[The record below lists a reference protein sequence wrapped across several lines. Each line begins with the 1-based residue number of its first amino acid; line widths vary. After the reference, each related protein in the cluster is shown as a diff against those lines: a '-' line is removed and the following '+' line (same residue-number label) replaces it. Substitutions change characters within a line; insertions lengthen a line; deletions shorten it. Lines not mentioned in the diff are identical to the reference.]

1 MPTKTFLCHYGY
13 GIVKKNFAFKDIN
26 RTKKDLNVKPFS
38 AFQVSKFSNQNT
50 SYPVYLESK
59 TKIYMPKFYGLEHF
73 GEPDQNVLDNG
84 YDIELEFNGSLRE
97 NQQQPVQ
104 AFLTSCKSGPLIE
117 KSNGGIISLP
127 CGGGKTIVALYLISK
142 LKKKTIIV
150 VHKEFLMNQ
159 WKERI
164 KTFLPD
170 ARVGTIQAST
180 IDIENKDIVICMLQ
194 SISMKEYKKDQ
205 FDSFGFTIVD
215 ECHHISSEVFSRALP
230 KLTSTYTLG
239 LSATP
244 KRQDGMTKVFL
255 WFLGPMLFK
264 GEANKKKCIDIKVV
278 EYKNFDTDY
287 CKEEVTRGGQ
297 LCYPRMINNITN
309 YERRTLLIIEL
320 IRRLINQNKKIL
332 ILSDRRNH
340 LKNIYELINKCSLAS
355 VGYYVGGMKQ
365 KDLDISE
372 TKQILLGTYA
382 MSSEGMDI
390 PDLDALIL
398 GSPKSNIIQ
407 SVGRI
412 LRKEHVQNP
421 IVYDIVDQFSKFPN
435 QYIKRRAYY
444 RKMKYPIH
452 IYTVN
457 DSKNRSILEVYSDL
471 DTTPSKDSK
480 NKRKKN
486 EPMNILKFI
495 KD

>member
-1 MPTKTFLCHYGY
+1 MPINTFLCHYGY
-13 GIVKKNFAFKDIN
+13 GIIKEKYTFKDIN
-26 RTKKDLNVKPFS
+26 RTKKNLNVTPFC
-38 AFQVSKFSNQNT
+38 AFQISKFANQT
-50 SYPVYLESK
+50 PSYPIYLESK
-59 TKIYMPKFYGLEHF
+59 SKIYMPKFYGLEHF
-73 GEPDQNVLDNG
+73 GEPDKNMLNSG
-84 YDIELEFNGSLRE
+84 NDIDITFNGSLRHS
-97 NQQQPVQ
+97 QQAPVQ
-104 AFLTSCKSGPLIE
+104 AFLSSCEKGQLID

-164 KTFLPD
+164 RTFLPD

-180 IDIENKDIVICMLQ
+180 IDIDNKDIVLCMLQ
-194 SISMKEYKKDQ
+194 SISMKEYSKHQ

-255 WFLGPMLFK
+255 WFLGPMLYK
-264 GEANKKKCIDIKVV
+264 GEASKSKSIDIRVI
-278 EYKNFDTDY
+278 EYNSFDKEY
-287 CKEEVTRGGQ
+287 CKEEVIAGGQ

-320 IRRLINQNKKIL
+320 IRRLINGNKKIL

-340 LKNIYELINKCSLAS
+340 LKRIHELIIQYNIGT
-355 VGYYVGGMKQ
+355 VGFYIGGMKQ
-365 KDLDISE
+365 KELDISE
-372 TKQILLGTYA
+372 KKQIILGTYS

-398 GSPKSNIIQ
+398 ASPKSNIIQ

-412 LRKEHVQNP
+412 LRKEHILKP
-421 IVYDIVDQFSKFPN
+421 IVYDIVDKFSKFPN
-435 QYIKRRAYY
+435 QYKKRRTYY

-452 IYTVN
+452 IQEVN
-457 DSKNRSILEVYSDL
+457 DSHERTILELYSDL
-471 DTTPSKDSK
+471 DIEPVKDS
-480 NKRKKN
+480 RKKKKEN
-486 EPMNILKFI
+486 NVVLQFLK
-495 KD
+495 D

>member
-1 MPTKTFLCHYGY
+1 MPTKTFVCHYGY
-13 GIVKKNFAFKDIN
+13 GIVKKQFTFKDIN
-26 RTKKDLNVKPFS
+26 RTKKDLNVKPFK

-73 GEPDQNVLDNG
+73 GEPEQQLLNNG
-84 YDIELEFNGSLRE
+84 YDIELTFNGTLRAS
-97 NQQQPVQ
+97 QQAPVQ
-104 AFLTSCKSGPLIE
+104 TFLSSCKPGPLIQQ
-117 KSNGGIISLP
+117 SNGGIISLP
-127 CGGGKTIVALYLISK
+127 CGGGKTIVALYLIAK

-170 ARVGTIQAST
+170 ARVGTIQASV
-180 IDIENKDIVICMLQ
+180 IDIDNKDIVICMLQ
-194 SISMKEYKKDQ
+194 SISMKEYDKDQ

-244 KRQDGMTKVFL
+244 NRQDGMTKVFL
-255 WFLGPMLFK
+255 WFLGPMLFT
-264 GEANKKKCIDIKVV
+264 GEANTNKKVDVNVV
-278 EYKNFDTDY
+278 EYKTFDTDF
-287 CKEEVTRGGQ
+287 CKEEFNVGGQ

-309 YERRTLLIIEL
+309 YERRTLIIIEL
-320 IRRLINQNKKIL
+320 IRRLINQHKKIL
-332 ILSDRRNH
+332 ILSNRRNH
-340 LKNIYELINKCSLAS
+340 LTRIYELINQYTIAS

-365 KDLDISE
+365 KDLDKSE
-372 TKQILLGTYA
+372 TKQILLGTYS

-398 GSPKSNIIQ
+398 ASPKSNIIQ

-412 LRKEHVQNP
+412 LRKKHETNP

-435 QYIKRRAYY
+435 QYVKRRAYY
-444 RKMKYPIH
+444 RKMKYNIQ
-452 IYTVN
+452 IYTIN
-457 DSKNRSILEVYSDL
+457 DSMNRSLLDVYSDL
-471 DTTPSKDSK
+471 DKPPEKDCT
-480 NKRKKN
+480 KRKKK
-486 EPMNILKFI
+486 EKPVVLQFI
-495 KD
+495 ND

>member
-1 MPTKTFLCHYGY
+1 MPTTKTFMCHYGY
-13 GIVKKNFAFKDIN
+13 GIVKKQFAFKDIN

-38 AFQVSKFSNQNT
+38 AFQISKFNDQT
-50 SYPVYLESK
+50 KSYPVYLESK
-59 TKIYMPKFYGLEHF
+59 TKIYMPKFYGLENF
-73 GEPDQNVLDNG
+73 GEPDTNLLHSG

-97 NQQQPVQ
+97 NQHIPVQ
-104 AFLTSCKSGPLIE
+104 TFLDSCKPGLLTN

-127 CGGGKTIVALYLISK
+127 CGGGKTIVALYLIAA

-164 KTFLPD
+164 KVFLPD

-180 IDIENKDIVICMLQ
+180 IDIDNKDIVICMLQ
-194 SISMKEYKKDQ
+194 SISMKEYDKDQ
-205 FDSFGFTIVD
+205 FNSFGFTIVD

-244 KRQDGMTKVFL
+244 KRQDGTTKIFL

-264 GEANKKKCIDIKVV
+264 GKQDTKKVV
-278 EYKNFDTDY
+278 DVRVIQYKSVDKDY
-287 CKEEVTRGGQ
+287 CKEEITVGGQ

-309 YERRTLLIIEL
+309 YERRTYIIIEL
-320 IRRLINQNKKIL
+320 IRRLIDNNKKIL
-332 ILSDRRNH
+332 ILSNRRNH
-340 LKNIYELINKCSLAS
+340 LTRIHELVTQFNIAT
-355 VGYYVGGMKQ
+355 VGFYVGGMKQ

-372 TKQILLGTYA
+372 TKQILLGTYS

-398 GSPKSNIIQ
+398 ASPKSNIVQ
-407 SVGRI
+407 SIGRI
-412 LRKEHVQNP
+412 LRKKHTSYP
-421 IVYDIVDQFSKFPN
+421 IVYDIVDQFSKFPK

-444 RKMKYPIH
+444 RKMKYPIS
-452 IYTVN
+452 IIDIE
-457 DSKNRSILEVYSDL
+457 DSPSRSLLDIYSDL
-471 DTTPSKDSK
+471 DVTPIKDSK
-480 NKRKKN
+480 KKRKKK
-486 EPMNILKFI
+486 EPILQFI
-495 KD
+495 QE

>member
-1 MPTKTFLCHYGY
+1 MPTQTFLCHYGY
-13 GIVKKNFAFKDIN
+13 GIVKKQFAFKDIN

-38 AFQVSKFSNQNT
+38 AFQISKFNDQT
-50 SYPVYLESK
+50 KSYPVYLESK

-73 GEPDQNVLDNG
+73 GEPEQNILEDG
-84 YDIELEFNGSLRE
+84 YDIDVSFKGSLRE
-97 NQQQPVQ
+97 SQQAPVQ
-104 AFLTSCKSGPLIE
+104 AFMNSCKHGPLVE
-117 KSNGGIISLP
+117 QSNGGIISLP
-127 CGGGKTIVALYLISK
+127 CGGGKTIVALYLIAA

-170 ARVGTIQAST
+170 ARVGTVQAST
-180 IDIENKDIVICMLQ
+180 IDIDNKDIVICMLQ
-194 SISMKEYKKDQ
+194 SLSMKEYPKDQ

-230 KLTSTYTLG
+230 KITSRYTLG

-264 GEANKKKCIDIKVV
+264 GEADTKKCIDMRVIQ
-278 EYKNFDTDY
+278 YKSFDTVY
-287 CKEEVTRGGQ
+287 CKEEITAGGQ

-320 IRRLINQNKKIL
+320 IRRLIRQGKKIL
-332 ILSDRRNH
+332 ILSDRRKH
-340 LKNIYELINKCSLAS
+340 LTRIFELITQYTIAS

-372 TKQILLGTYA
+372 TNQILLGTYA

-398 GSPKSNIIQ
+398 ASPKSNIIQ

-412 LRKEHVQNP
+412 LRKKHEHNP
-421 IVYDIVDQFSKFPN
+421 IVYDIVDEFSKFPN
-435 QYIKRRAYY
+435 QYVKRRAYY
-444 RKMKYPIH
+444 RKMKYPIQ
-452 IYTVN
+452 IYNVH
-457 DSKNRSILEVYSDL
+457 DSPNRSILEIYSDL
-471 DTTPSKDSK
+471 DKEPIKDSK
-480 NKRKKN
+480 KKKKK
-486 EPMNILKFI
+486 ETILHFI
-495 KD
+495 QD